1 MSLKTETLL
10 EMMINNPILGLSEK
24 GIIYTRP
31 IYLMDALMKSTNT
44 PEYKAIIEKIIAA
57 RKAKGLSQAAV
68 AQALGK
74 HQSYI
79 AKIEIGERRI
89 DIVELMEIAK
99 FIGLNMG
106 DLV

>member
-1 MSLKTETLL
+1 
-10 EMMINNPILGLSEK
+10 
-24 GIIYTRP
+24 
-31 IYLMDALMKSTNT
+31 MKSTNT
-44 PEYKAIIEKIIAA
+44 PEYKTIIEKIVAA

-89 DIVELMEIAK
+89 DVIELMEIAK
-99 FIGLNMG
+99 LIDLNVG
-106 DLV
+106 DLID